1 MATSSTNTPISM
13 TKPTAHFTHTS
24 ISQRFSG
31 LIGAISTYIEAER
44 DIEHAASWDP
54 AFVGWHRDAE
64 TARSEVL
71 SSIDH
76 IRISTPM
83 RHEDRPLKRMALLIF
98 ALIES
103 DSTTDFLRLASCLD
117 RHTGLFDCPGTDP
130 VAQRVG
136 AMLTAARMQV
146 ADLASLSAL
155 VDPFEVGTA
164 EAADDPALAAA

>member
-1 MATSSTNTPISM
+1 MRTTLLA
-13 TKPTAHFTHTS
+13 
-24 ISQRFSG
+24 
-31 LIGAISTYIEAER
+31 L
-44 DIEHAASWDP
+44 AA
-54 AFVGWHRDAE
+54 V
-64 TARSEVL
+64 
-71 SSIDH
+71 
-76 IRISTPM
+76 
-83 RHEDRPLKRMALLIF
+83 ALLIF

-164 EAADDPALAAA
+164 EEADDPTAHGALAIDTSPARDLGAPANHLTRMPPDPSRGIQTLSRQTWLGRRAGVHISGPPRVS